1 MFQDPYD
8 VAAFVLGMR
17 DVDLGGFPAST
28 HSDDGGGKLDPSL
41 LKTFGPVD
49 QRGSE
54 VNDPSTTKRTVAG
67 WVVHVGDRKVKTN
80 GKYRL
85 QVEYNA

>member
-1 MFQDPYD
+1 ME
-8 VAAFVLGMR
+8 

-54 VNDPSTTKRTVAG
+54 VNDPSCKPP
-67 WVVHVGDRKVKTN
+67 N
-80 GKYRL
+80 GLGQDGLLTLGIARSK
-85 QVEYNA
+85 QMASIDCK